1 MSHSLNAVAR
11 AAREVLSAYLELYP
25 GEAQRFDL
33 LRAQLEQDNP
43 SVLVR
48 SNMTGHI
55 TTSMVV
61 FDPVTRKV
69 LVIFHG
75 IYRDW
80 MPSGGHFEMDP
91 SLWLSAAR
99 EVHEE
104 TGVVVAELA
113 WSGRGSTYLPIDID
127 THPIP
132 ENPKK
137 GEGAH
142 FHHDFTFVATA
153 SSDVPLVPQTEE
165 VDAADW
171 VDLAQ
176 MHKSKLE
183 RVRRLAAKL
192 EKAFPASND

>member
-1 MSHSLNAVAR
+1 MSHAMTAVAR
-11 AAREVLSAYLELYP
+11 TARHLLTTYLDMYP
-25 GEAQRFDL
+25 GESQRFDL

-43 SVLVR
+43 AVLVR
-48 SNMTGHI
+48 STMTGHI

-75 IYRDW
+75 TYQDW
-80 MPSGGHFEMDP
+80 MPSGGHFELDP

-99 EVHEE
+99 EVLEE
-104 TGVVVAELA
+104 TGVIVQQLD
-113 WSGRGSTYLPIDID
+113 WGGTGSAMHPIDID

-132 ENPKK
+132 ANPKK

-153 SSDVPLVPQTEE
+153 SADVPLMPQIEE
-165 VDAADW
+165 VDAAAW
-171 VDLAQ
+171 VDLAEL
-176 MHKSKLE
+176 HKSQLE

-192 EKAFPASND
+192 EAAFPAASH